1 MDTKPIYLSKT
12 FWVQIIGLL
21 VLLVGTKIPGVATF
35 LQEQFVTV
43 GTGWAVVNVLLRLI
57 TKDKVEIT

>member
-1 MDTKPIYLSKT
+1 METKPIYLSKT

-21 VLLVGTKIPGVATF
+21 ILLVGTKIPAVATF

-43 GTGWAVVNVLLRLI
+43 GTGWAVVNVLLRLV
-57 TKDKVEIT
+57 TKGKVEIA